1 MPEPLAMPVTVTGT
15 PSIAMRRDA
24 PFGTVSVVMMA
35 DTARNQCSGASP
47 SKARGSAATIFS
59 TGSGSMITP
68 VENGS
73 TSRGAQ
79 SSIEATAA
87 HVLSAAAMPAA
98 PVPALAL
105 PALTTSARSRPAPA
119 RCWRHTITGA
129 AQKRFCVNTPAAVVP
144 ASNTA
149 RSTSSR
155 SQRLIFAAAVPSLT
169 PGTGNK
175 SSARGGV

>member
-1 MPEPLAMPVTVTGT
+1 MPDPLAMPVTVTGT
-15 PSIAMRRDA
+15 LSITIRRDA
-24 PFGTVSVVMMA
+24 PLGTVSVVMMA
-35 DTARNQCSGASP
+35 DTARNQCSGARASN
-47 SKARGSAATIFS
+47 ARGSAATIFS

-73 TSRGAQ
+73 TSPGAQ

-98 PVPALAL
+98 PVRRWHCL
-105 PALTTSARSRPAPA
+105 RSRQRIRPPPA
-119 RCWRHTITGA
+119 RCSRHTITGA

-144 ASNTA
+144 GSNTA
-149 RSTSSR
+149 SSTSSR
-155 SQRLIFAAAVPSLT
+155 SQRLIFAAAVPSRT
-169 PGTGNK
+169 PGTGSK